1 MHLQVK
7 MWTAMPL
14 FNSRKL
20 LREILRVCHSIFPK
34 PEDPWDLIWTLVCI
48 FCSGAQRIATIA
60 LEDVIVKLANA
71 QIDNVLVLLLIVN
84 AIQIFVGVVLLGNT
98 FTSISLYTNSIIK
111 VIQTKSLIKK
121 TLYIAVEMA
130 LLVRHQCK
138 SNARTCNSSF
148 KPIKR

>member
-1 MHLQVK
+1 VQ
-7 MWTAMPL
+7 
-14 FNSRKL
+14 
-20 LREILRVCHSIFPK
+20 
-34 PEDPWDLIWTLVCI
+34 
-48 FCSGAQRIATIA
+48 
-60 LEDVIVKLANA
+60 LANA